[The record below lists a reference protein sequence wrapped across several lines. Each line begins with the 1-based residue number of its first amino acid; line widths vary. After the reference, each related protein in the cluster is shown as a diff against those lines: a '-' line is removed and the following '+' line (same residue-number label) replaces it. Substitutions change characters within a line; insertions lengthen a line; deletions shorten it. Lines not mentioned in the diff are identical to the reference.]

1 MAVIVILLLMVHY
14 QQLSIISDA
23 INSMQQVKDG
33 QLTIMPRMR
42 HEFRELMARQPPIRW
57 LSEFTPF
64 VAWLL
69 CNTKLLKCPNEK

>member
-33 QLTIMPRMR
+33 QLMIMPRMR
-42 HEFRELMARQPPIRW
+42 HEFRELMARQPPTRW

-69 CNTKLLKCPNEK
+69 CNTKLLK